1 MGRKQASAVPPNLI
15 AGDFCNSLVLR
26 NNAPHTSG
34 SNRSRGTPFFRLL
47 MDVFPLTSACRPLT
61 LHRLSVTFHQATLPI
76 NAFYF
81 ILLNNYYVVVIPQF
95 FLHCNAFLCFSTI
108 FFMLSFHHPDPAHCT
123 HPYQPKKAKRYESL
137 SSQRQ
142 NFVEN
147 QRKMQI
153 FSEKLPEFEWFP
165 TFSKSN
171 LNLFAQFFSYMD
183 ELYAANHG
191 ETLRSGEIRDE
202 LKRGHSSSHKKQKRD
217 FFRQLLPRSLSQF
230 WFCSFPFLHAAAA

>member
-1 MGRKQASAVPPNLI
+1 M
-15 AGDFCNSLVLR
+15 
-26 NNAPHTSG
+26 
-34 SNRSRGTPFFRLL
+34 
-47 MDVFPLTSACRPLT
+47 
-61 LHRLSVTFHQATLPI
+61 
-76 NAFYF
+76 
-81 ILLNNYYVVVIPQF
+81 
-95 FLHCNAFLCFSTI
+95 
-108 FFMLSFHHPDPAHCT
+108 
-123 HPYQPKKAKRYESL
+123 
-137 SSQRQ
+137 
-142 NFVEN
+142 EN

>member
-1 MGRKQASAVPPNLI
+1 M
-15 AGDFCNSLVLR
+15 
-26 NNAPHTSG
+26 
-34 SNRSRGTPFFRLL
+34 
-47 MDVFPLTSACRPLT
+47 
-61 LHRLSVTFHQATLPI
+61 
-76 NAFYF
+76 
-81 ILLNNYYVVVIPQF
+81 
-95 FLHCNAFLCFSTI
+95 
-108 FFMLSFHHPDPAHCT
+108 
-123 HPYQPKKAKRYESL
+123 
-137 SSQRQ
+137 
-142 NFVEN
+142 EN

-217 FFRQLLPRSLSQF
+217 FFRQLLPRTHTGAVVL
-230 WFCSFPFLHAAAA
+230 LHSTSRTNAEILNELIGKWKAEGYHFGTVEELFANTQC